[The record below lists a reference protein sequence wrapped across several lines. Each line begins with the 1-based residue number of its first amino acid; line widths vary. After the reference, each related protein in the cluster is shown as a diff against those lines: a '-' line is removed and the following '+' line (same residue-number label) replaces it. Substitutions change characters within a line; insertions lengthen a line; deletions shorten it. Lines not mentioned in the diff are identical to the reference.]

1 LREIGSI
8 DASKVAICPCV
19 DAGAAEEGASQLR
32 PCHPLPTFLPPV
44 SLPYLDHVA
53 DFRNPTTAH
62 TGRLYTQSPEL
73 GTMEAKL
80 QSLKVAELKALLTSA
95 GLAVSGNKPDLI
107 QRLLE
112 NPAAT
117 ASLGGEA
124 QEAAAAAEPA
134 AAPEA
139 VVEAASEPS
148 PAPPAAAPASVSE
161 AKAASP
167 AASAAAVQASE
178 SEQRDALIRE
188 LEKRKARAAKFGQ
201 PLGEAERKLE
211 RAIKFG
217 LAASD
222 EADVAKLSQPL
233 GAGAPTPKR
242 EGNKQN
248 KAAQPAQR
256 VESEEDKQ
264 QRLAALEAEKEKA
277 RKRAERFGLVPKES
291 GEDADKKRKR
301 DARFNNPDPT
311 AEDKK
316 LKT

>member
-1 LREIGSI
+1 
-8 DASKVAICPCV
+8 
-19 DAGAAEEGASQLR
+19 
-32 PCHPLPTFLPPV
+32 
-44 SLPYLDHVA
+44 
-53 DFRNPTTAH
+53 
-62 TGRLYTQSPEL
+62 
-73 GTMEAKL
+73 MEAKL

-124 QEAAAAAEPA
+124 QETAAAAEPA

-139 VVEAASEPS
+139 AVEAASEPS
-148 PAPPAAAPASVSE
+148 PAPPAAAPAAVPE

-233 GAGAPTPKR
+233 GAGAPTTKR

>member
-1 LREIGSI
+1 
-8 DASKVAICPCV
+8 
-19 DAGAAEEGASQLR
+19 
-32 PCHPLPTFLPPV
+32 
-44 SLPYLDHVA
+44 
-53 DFRNPTTAH
+53 
-62 TGRLYTQSPEL
+62 
-73 GTMEAKL
+73 MEAKL

-124 QEAAAAAEPA
+124 QEAAAVAEPA

-148 PAPPAAAPASVSE
+148 PAPAAAAPAAVSE
-161 AKAASP
+161 ASEASP
-167 AASAAAVQASE
+167 AASGAAVQASE

-233 GAGAPTPKR
+233 GAPTKR
-242 EGNKQN
+242 EGNKAKPAQP
-248 KAAQPAQR
+248 AQPAQR
-256 VESEEDKQ
+256 VESEEEKQ

-277 RKRAERFGLVPKES
+277 RKRAQRFGLVPKES
-291 GEDADKKRKR
+291 AEEADKKRKR
-301 DARFNNPDPT
+301 DARFNNADTP